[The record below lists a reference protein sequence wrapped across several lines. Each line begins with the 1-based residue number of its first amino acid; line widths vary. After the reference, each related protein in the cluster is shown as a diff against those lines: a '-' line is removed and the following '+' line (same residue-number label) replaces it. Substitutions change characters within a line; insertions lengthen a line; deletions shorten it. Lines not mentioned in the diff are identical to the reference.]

1 MKITIKP
8 AAPPPAPV
16 PVPASSL
23 RAGDRFRIVNGTGI
37 VFIRTK
43 APLSS
48 LTACM
53 DPNDG
58 WLGRLAADFVIPCD
72 NDGNPII
79 PPARAPKPVPLS
91 SLAVGDVYTGASGDA
106 RGCYWMKLG
115 PRDGGFD
122 ALRLIMAVPI
132 GVGCIGWDYADA
144 LVIKVEAEL
153 VIHEGCGQ

>member
-23 RAGDRFRIVNGTGI
+23 RAGDRFRIANTTFV
-37 VFIRTK
+37 RTM
-43 APLSS
+43 APLGSVSS
-48 LTACM
+48 CL
-53 DPNDG
+53 DLRDG
-58 WLGRLAADFVIPCD
+58 WLGCVRGDAHVIPCD

-79 PPARAPKPVPLS
+79 PPARAPEPVPLS

-122 ALRLIMAVPI
+122 ALRLIMAVASF
-132 GVGCIGWDYADA
+132 VGCIGWDYADA

-153 VIHEGCGQ
+153 VIGGDR

>member
-23 RAGDRFRIVNGTGI
+23 RAGDRFRVDNGSGT
-37 VFIRTK
+37 VFIRTMS
-43 APLSS
+43 ALSS

-53 DPNDG
+53 DPSDG
-58 WLGRLAADFVIPCD
+58 WLGRLVSDLVIPCD
-72 NDGNPII
+72 NYGDPII
-79 PPARAPKPVPLS
+79 PPARAPEPVPLS

-122 ALRLIMAVPI
+122 ALRLIMTVPI
-132 GVGCIGWDYADA
+132 GVGCIGWDYADTR
-144 LVIKVEAEL
+144 VIKVEAEL
-153 VIHEGCGQ
+153 VIGGDR